1 MLRMWLTGS
10 AAAVLLAVALAC
22 SGSASSPVSPS
33 AATGVAGAGPGG
45 ATLKATAPTL
55 VSPINDEEIENLKP
69 TLVIANARGLHVQA
83 DFSYRF
89 ELLDKN
95 GTLVRAGVVAG
106 GSATTEYPVDTTLE
120 EGATYTWRARAEL
133 DSFFGPWSPAASFR
147 TKVLPKVKVAPR
159 TPDPPPGQRLPLPNM
174 SHIVVEVARQHP
186 DYLARSC
193 QEHGGTWEF
202 MDAVVDR
209 LREFDTRWGYN
220 WKRGV
225 VGDPS
230 LDVVDYHWGPGPDEG
245 STEVYIIDIIGGHC
259 GPNPT
264 PIWNDVTE
272 ITYSSGTVGRW
283 TGRGRF

>member
-1 MLRMWLTGS
+1 MAHRFSTW
-10 AAAVLLAVALAC
+10 AVFTVPLACFLAC
-22 SGSASSPVSPS
+22 SGPTPNPGSPS
-33 AATGVAGAGPGG
+33 GAGGATAAGPGG
-45 ATLKATAPTL
+45 ITLKATAPTVIAPL
-55 VSPINDEEIENLKP
+55 DGEEVEGLKP
-69 TLVIANARGLHVQA
+69 NLVVGNARGYHAQA

-89 ELLDKN
+89 ELVDKN
-95 GTLVRAGVVAG
+95 GALVKQGVVPG
-106 GSATTEYPVDTTLE
+106 GNGTTTFPVEVTLE
-120 EGATYTWRARAEL
+120 GGATYAWRARAEL
-133 DSFFGPWSPAASFR
+133 DSFFGPWSPRTSFR
-147 TKVLPKVKVAPR
+147 TKVPPPVKPR

-174 SHIVVEVARQHP
+174 AHIVREVALQHP

-259 GPNPT
+259 GPNPV
-264 PIWNDVTE
+264 PIWSDVTE